1 MSDPQ
6 DRAEALDA
14 DKLTDEYPPDE
25 PMGVDEPEVTPHGES
40 TSESFE
46 ERDER
51 MEAEPDADEEVIQPY
66 SEVSE
71 DVLDVEPQAVAE
83 ANPEGRDPATDSA
96 PPAAEEA
103 AMHIEEPR

>member
-6 DRAEALDA
+6 DRAEALDG
-14 DKLTDEYPPDE
+14 DKLPDAYPPDE
-25 PMGVDEPEVTPHGES
+25 PMGVDEPEVTPLGEA

-51 MEAEPDADEEVIQPY
+51 TEREPDTDDEVVQPY

-71 DVLDVEPQAVAE
+71 DVLDAEAQAVAE
-83 ANPEGRDPATDSA
+83 ANPEDRDPASDSA

-103 AMHIEEPR
+103 AMHIEEG